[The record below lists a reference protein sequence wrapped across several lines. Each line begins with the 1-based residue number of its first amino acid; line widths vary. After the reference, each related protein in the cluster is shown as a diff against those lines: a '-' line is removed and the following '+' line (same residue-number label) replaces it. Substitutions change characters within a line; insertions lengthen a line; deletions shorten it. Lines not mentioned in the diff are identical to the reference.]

1 MSDAAWERISAWRD
15 QRMGETGDLW
25 HRAIIDP
32 VLLEI
37 VGPVRGLRVMDL
49 ACGNGYLARRFAKDG
64 AKQAVGIDG
73 ARGSIERARARE
85 AADPRGVRFEHG
97 DSADLGAFRDGSF
110 DLVVANMALMD
121 IEDAAGTVREV
132 ARVLHR
138 DGRFVFSLCHP
149 CFDTDQDSMWV
160 LERSLRD
167 NGVQADRLY
176 RKVSGYRDERA
187 KSVPWHVSDTET
199 LTTTTFQRTLS
210 TYSRYLREAGLA
222 ITRLEE
228 PMPLPEAIAKSN
240 QGPFLVEIPLHL
252 IVEAARSA
260 TRPPRAHPNGGAAA
274 DRVRPGSRRSA
285 RSRRRASPRSG
296 SARRRPG
303 TGAGGRGS
311 TAGW

>member
-15 QRMGETGDLW
+15 QRMGENGDLW

-64 AKQAVGIDG
+64 AKQVVGIDG
-73 ARGSIERARARE
+73 ARGSVERARARE

-97 DSADLGAFRDGSF
+97 DAADLGAFPDGSF

-132 ARVLHR
+132 ARILGR

-149 CFDTDQDSMWV
+149 CFDTDRDSMWV
-160 LERSLRD
+160 VERTLTETGLTEER
-167 NGVQADRLY
+167 VW
-176 RKVSGYRDERA
+176 RKVSGYR
-187 KSVPWHVSDTET
+187 KGVSSSIPWHVSET
-199 LTTTTFQRTLS
+199 VTMSTPTYRRTLS
-210 TYSRYLREAGLA
+210 DYAAYLRAAGLA

-228 PMPLPEAIAKSN
+228 PLPLPEAVEGSP
-240 QGPFLVEIPLHL
+240 QGAYMREIPLHL
-252 IVEAARSA
+252 VVEAARYVPVPAS
-260 TRPPRAHPNGGAAA
+260 AHPPTA
-274 DRVRPGSRRSA
+274 RPEEPLRSGSRTSA
-285 RSRRRASPRSG
+285 RNRTRGSPRSG

-311 TAGW
+311 TAGS